1 MEEKKV
7 IDVEVTEGNKA
18 EEVKENK
25 INTCVVKAKTGIK
38 KHWKAVVG
46 AVLVG
51 LAGVAIGCKCK
62 NGSDDSADDGDTI
75 IDIDSYE
82 DHSSEN

>member
-7 IDVEVTEGNKA
+7 IDVEVAEGKA

-62 NGSDDSADDGDTI
+62 NGSDDSDDGDTI

-82 DHSSEN
+82 DHSSEI

>member
-1 MEEKKV
+1 MEEKKI
-7 IDVEVTEGNKA
+7 IDVEVTDGKA
-18 EEVKENK
+18 EGVKENK

-62 NGSDDSADDGDTI
+62 GNSDDSDDGDTI

-82 DHSSEN
+82 DHSSEI

>member
-7 IDVEVTEGNKA
+7 IDVEVTGNKA

-62 NGSDDSADDGDTI
+62 GNSEDSDDGDTI

>member
-1 MEEKKV
+1 MEEKK
-7 IDVEVTEGNKA
+7 IINVEVTDGKD

-62 NGSDDSADDGDTI
+62 GNSDDSDDGDTI

-82 DHSSEN
+82 DHSSEI

>member
-7 IDVEVTEGNKA
+7 IDVEVTEGKA

-25 INTCVVKAKTGIK
+25 IDTCVVKAKTGIK

-46 AVLVG
+46 VVLMG
-51 LAGVAIGCKCK
+51 LAGVAIGRKCK
-62 NGSDDSADDGDTI
+62 GNSEDSDDGDTI